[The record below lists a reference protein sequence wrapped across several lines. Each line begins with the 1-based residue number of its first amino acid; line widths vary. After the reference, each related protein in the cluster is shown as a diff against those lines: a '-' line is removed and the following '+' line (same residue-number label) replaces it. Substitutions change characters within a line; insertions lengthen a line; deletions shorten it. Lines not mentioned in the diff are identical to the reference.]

1 MPKIN
6 WGEKLETK
14 ISMLPES
21 PGCYL
26 MKDAEGTIIYVG
38 KAVNLKNRV
47 RSYFRDTEH
56 TPKVAAMISHI
67 DDFDILLCDSNLEAL
82 CLECNLIKLHKPYY
96 NILLKDDKHYPYLRV
111 NLKEPFPRLELARR
125 IEQESGRQKDGVKY
139 FGPYIGATAVRQVI
153 EAVRGVFPLRT
164 CRKELP
170 LKTPSRPCVNYEIGK
185 CMAPC
190 AGKCTEE
197 AYWDMM
203 DGVLAFL
210 GGDYQQVLKV
220 LRKDMMDCAA
230 RMQYERAAALRDKI
244 RDVEGLMERQI
255 AIQTD
260 RSEQDIIAL
269 AQDGLD
275 AMVHIFYV
283 RGGRMIGGDHF
294 ALPREGSEDAGE
306 VMAEFITQYYEDGN
320 LIPRHV
326 LVQSLPEGT
335 KDQLELWLRQ
345 QKGSAVSLATP
356 KRGEKHDLIL
366 LAAKN
371 AADALEKRNARAS
384 IREERTTG
392 AAAALGRALGLP
404 NPPRRIEGYD
414 ISNTQGVLSV
424 ASMVVFIDGVAAKKE
439 YRRFR
444 IKTVEGANDFAS
456 LNEVLGRRF
465 EHGLREKAEREAAG
479 LSPIGGK
486 FSDLP
491 DLVLIDGGP
500 QQLRFA
506 RQALLDMG
514 VKVKVGL
521 KPNEQG
527 DCLQSACE
535 ACDAPE
541 GMGQAELK
549 VGLKPDEQGDCL
561 QSACEACDAP
571 EGMGQAE
578 LKVGLKPDEQGDCLQ
593 SACEACDAPEGVG
606 QAEVAMFGL
615 AKKQE
620 EIFLPDREEPIL
632 LDHHTPELHLIQRIR
647 DEAHRFCITHH
658 RGLRGKASIHSQL
671 EDIPGIGPKRRK
683 ALLTRLGSL
692 KAIREATEEQLMAV
706 PGMNKTAVQAV
717 MAWAAKKE

>member
-1 MPKIN
+1 MARLN

-14 ISMLPES
+14 IAMLPES

-56 TPKVAAMISHI
+56 TPKVAAMIANI

-82 CLECNLIKLHKPYY
+82 CLECNLIKLHKPHY
-96 NILLKDDKHYPYLRV
+96 NILLKDDKHYPYLKV

-125 IEQESGRQKDGVKY
+125 MPEGANKDGAKY

-170 LKTPSRPCVNYEIGK
+170 LKKPSRPCVNYEIGK

-190 AGKCTEE
+190 AGKCTEAE
-197 AYWDMM
+197 YWDMM

-210 GGDYQQVLKV
+210 GGDYDQVLKV
-220 LRKDMMDCAA
+220 LHQEMMDCAA
-230 RMQYERAAALRDKI
+230 KMQYERAASLRDKI

-255 AIQTD
+255 AIQTEK
-260 RSEQDIIAL
+260 SEQDVIAL

-294 ALPREGSEDAGE
+294 ALPREGSEDPGE
-306 VMAEFITQYYEDGN
+306 VLAEFITQYYEDGN

-326 LVQSLPEGT
+326 LVQTLPDGSRE
-335 KDQLELWLRQ
+335 QLEQWLKQ
-345 QKGSAVSLATP
+345 QKGASGTTRQTVTLATP

-371 AADALEKRNARAS
+371 AADALEKRNAKAS
-384 IREERTTG
+384 VREERTTG

-404 NPPRRIEGYD
+404 KPPRRIEGYD

-465 EHGLREKAEREAAG
+465 EHGLKEKAEREAAG

-521 KPNEQG
+521 QPDEHD

-535 ACDAPE
+535 ACDAPN
-541 GMGQAELK
+541 
-549 VGLKPDEQGDCL
+549 
-561 QSACEACDAP
+561 
-571 EGMGQAE
+571 
-578 LKVGLKPDEQGDCLQ
+578 
-593 SACEACDAPEGVG
+593 GVG

-632 LDHHTPELHLIQRIR
+632 LDHHTPELHLIQRVR

-683 ALLTRLGSL
+683 ALLTKLGSL
-692 KAIREATEEQLMAV
+692 KAIREATEEQLLAV
-706 PGMNKTAVQAV
+706 PGMTKAAAEAVLQ
-717 MAWAAKKE
+717 WAAGKKG

>member
-1 MPKIN
+1 MARRD
-6 WGEKLETK
+6 WGEKLELK

-47 RSYFRDTEH
+47 RSYFRDTDH
-56 TPKVAAMISHI
+56 TPKVAAMVSNI

-82 CLECNLIKLHKPYY
+82 CLECNLIKLHKPHY

-125 IEQESGRQKDGVKY
+125 MPEGGAKDGAKY

-170 LKTPSRPCVNYEIGK
+170 LKAPSRPCVNYEIGK

-220 LRKDMMDCAA
+220 LKKDMLACAEKL
-230 RMQYERAAALRDKI
+230 QFERAAALRDKI
-244 RDVEGLMERQI
+244 RDIEGLMERQI

-260 RSEQDIIAL
+260 RSEQDVIAL

-283 RGGRMIGGDHF
+283 RGGRMIGGDHM

-306 VMAEFITQYYEDGN
+306 VLAEFMTQYYEDGN
-320 LIPRHV
+320 LIPRNV
-326 LVQSLPEGT
+326 LVQALPEGSRE
-335 KDQLELWLRQ
+335 QLEQWLRQ
-345 QKGSAVSLATP
+345 QKGGAVTLTTP
-356 KRGEKHDLIL
+356 RRGEKHDLVL

-371 AADALEKRNARAS
+371 AADALAKRNARAAV
-384 IREERTTG
+384 REERTTG
-392 AAAALGRALGLP
+392 AAAALGKALGLP
-404 NPPRRIEGYD
+404 RPPRRIEGYD

-439 YRRFR
+439 YRHFR

-465 EHGLREKAEREAAG
+465 ARGLAEKAEREAAG

-506 RQALLDMG
+506 RQALLDIG
-514 VKVKVGL
+514 
-521 KPNEQG
+521 
-527 DCLQSACE
+527 
-535 ACDAPE
+535 
-541 GMGQAELK
+541 
-549 VGLKPDEQGDCL
+549 
-561 QSACEACDAP
+561 
-571 EGMGQAE
+571 
-578 LKVGLKPDEQGDCLQ
+578 
-593 SACEACDAPEGVG
+593 
-606 QAEVAMFGL
+606 AEVAMFGL

-632 LDHHTPELHLIQRIR
+632 LDHHTPELHLIQRVR

-683 ALLTRLGSL
+683 ALLTKLGSM
-692 KAIREATEEQLMAV
+692 KAIREATEEQLLAV
-706 PGMNKTAVQAV
+706 PGMTKSAAAAVLK
-717 MAWAAKKE
+717 WAETTAKK

>member
-1 MPKIN
+1 MARIN

-14 ISMLPES
+14 IAMLPES

-56 TPKVAAMISHI
+56 TPKVAAMIANI

-82 CLECNLIKLHKPYY
+82 CLECNLIKLHKPHY
-96 NILLKDDKHYPYLRV
+96 NILLKDDKHYPYLKV

-125 IEQESGRQKDGVKY
+125 MPEGANKDGAKY

-170 LKTPSRPCVNYEIGK
+170 LKTPCRPCVNYEIGK

-190 AGKCTEE
+190 AGKCTEAE
-197 AYWDMM
+197 YWDMM

-210 GGDYQQVLKV
+210 GGDYDQVLKV
-220 LRKDMMDCAA
+220 LHQEMMDCATK
-230 RMQYERAAALRDKI
+230 MQYERAASIRDKI

-260 RSEQDIIAL
+260 KSEQDVIAL

-294 ALPREGSEDAGE
+294 ALPREGSEDPGE
-306 VMAEFITQYYEDGN
+306 VLAEFITQYYEDGN
-320 LIPRHV
+320 LIPRNV
-326 LVQSLPEGT
+326 LVQALPEGSRE
-335 KDQLELWLRQ
+335 QIEQWLRQ
-345 QKGSAVSLATP
+345 QKGASGAARSAVTLATP
-356 KRGEKHDLIL
+356 QRGEKHDLIL

-392 AAAALGRALGLP
+392 AAAALGRALGLEK
-404 NPPRRIEGYD
+404 PPRRIEGYD

-424 ASMVVFIDGVAAKKE
+424 ASMVVFIDGVPAKKE

-465 EHGLREKAEREAAG
+465 EHGLKEKAEREAAG

-514 VKVKVGL
+514 
-521 KPNEQG
+521 
-527 DCLQSACE
+527 
-535 ACDAPE
+535 
-541 GMGQAELK
+541 
-549 VGLKPDEQGDCL
+549 
-561 QSACEACDAP
+561 
-571 EGMGQAE
+571 
-578 LKVGLKPDEQGDCLQ
+578 
-593 SACEACDAPEGVG
+593 
-606 QAEVAMFGL
+606 AEVAMFGL

-683 ALLTRLGSL
+683 ALLTKLGSL
-692 KAIREATEEQLMAV
+692 KAIREATEEQLLAV
-706 PGMNKTAVQAV
+706 PGMTKAATEAVLKWAE
-717 MAWAAKKE
+717 AAKK

>member
-1 MPKIN
+1 MKPVARRN

-14 ISMLPES
+14 IAMLPES

-26 MKDAEGTIIYVG
+26 MKDAEGAIIYVG

-56 TPKVAAMISHI
+56 TPKVAAMIANI
-67 DDFDILLCDSNLEAL
+67 DDFDVLLCDSNLEAL
-82 CLECNLIKLHKPYY
+82 CLECNLIKLHRPHY

-111 NLKEPFPRLELARR
+111 NLKEAFPRLELARR
-125 IEQESGRQKDGVKY
+125 MEPGAHKDGAKY

-170 LKTPSRPCVNYEIGK
+170 LKKPCRPCVNYEIGK

-190 AGKCTEE
+190 AGKCTTE

-210 GGDYQQVLKV
+210 SGDYEQVLRV
-220 LRKDMMDCAA
+220 LRQEMMDCAT

-294 ALPREGSEDAGE
+294 ALPREGSEAPGE
-306 VMAEFITQYYEDGN
+306 VLAEFLTQYYEDGN

-326 LVQSLPEGT
+326 LVQTLPEGSRE
-335 KDQLELWLRQ
+335 QLEAWLRR
-345 QKGSAVSLATP
+345 QKGQTGHSRQTVTLSTP

-371 AADALEKRNARAS
+371 AADALEKRNARAA

-404 NPPRRIEGYD
+404 KPPRRIEGYD

-424 ASMVVFIDGVAAKKE
+424 ASMVVFIDGVPARKE

-465 EHGLREKAEREAAG
+465 AHGLQEKAEREAAG

-514 VKVKVGL
+514 VVVG
-521 KPNEQG
+521 PR
-527 DCLQSACE
+527 A
-535 ACDAPE
+535 
-541 GMGQAELK
+541 
-549 VGLKPDEQGDCL
+549 DEQNSSD
-561 QSACEACDAP
+561 SAEI
-571 EGMGQAE
+571 
-578 LKVGLKPDEQGDCLQ
+578 
-593 SACEACDAPEGVG
+593 
-606 QAEVAMFGL
+606 AMFGL

-658 RGLRGKASIHSQL
+658 RALRGKASIHSQL

-692 KAIREATEEQLMAV
+692 KAIREATLEQLLAV
-706 PGMNKTAVQAV
+706 PGMTKAAAEAVRQWAS
-717 MAWAAKKE
+717 AAKK

>member
-1 MPKIN
+1 
-6 WGEKLETK
+6 
-14 ISMLPES
+14 
-21 PGCYL
+21 
-26 MKDAEGTIIYVG
+26 
-38 KAVNLKNRV
+38 
-47 RSYFRDTEH
+47 
-56 TPKVAAMISHI
+56 
-67 DDFDILLCDSNLEAL
+67 
-82 CLECNLIKLHKPYY
+82 
-96 NILLKDDKHYPYLRV
+96 
-111 NLKEPFPRLELARR
+111 
-125 IEQESGRQKDGVKY
+125 
-139 FGPYIGATAVRQVI
+139 
-153 EAVRGVFPLRT
+153 
-164 CRKELP
+164 
-170 LKTPSRPCVNYEIGK
+170 
-185 CMAPC
+185 
-190 AGKCTEE
+190 
-197 AYWDMM
+197 
-203 DGVLAFL
+203 
-210 GGDYQQVLKV
+210 
-220 LRKDMMDCAA
+220 MMDCAA
-230 RMQYERAAALRDKI
+230 KMQYERAAAIRDKI

-294 ALPREGSEDAGE
+294 ALPREGSEDPGE
-306 VMAEFITQYYEDGN
+306 VLAEFITQYYEDGN

-326 LVQSLPEGT
+326 LVQALPEGSRE
-335 KDQLELWLRQ
+335 QIELWLRQ
-345 QKGSAVSLATP
+345 QKGASGTSRQTVSLATP

-371 AADALEKRNARAS
+371 AADALEKRNAKAS

-392 AAAALGRALGLP
+392 AAAALGRALGLAKA
-404 NPPRRIEGYD
+404 PRRIEGYD

-465 EHGLREKAEREAAG
+465 EHGLKEKAEREAAG

-514 VKVKVGL
+514 
-521 KPNEQG
+521 
-527 DCLQSACE
+527 
-535 ACDAPE
+535 
-541 GMGQAELK
+541 
-549 VGLKPDEQGDCL
+549 
-561 QSACEACDAP
+561 
-571 EGMGQAE
+571 
-578 LKVGLKPDEQGDCLQ
+578 
-593 SACEACDAPEGVG
+593 
-606 QAEVAMFGL
+606 AEVDIFGL

-683 ALLTRLGSL
+683 ALLTKLGSL
-692 KAIREATEEQLMAV
+692 KAIREATEEQLLAV
-706 PGMNKTAVQAV
+706 PGMTRAAAEAVRK
-717 MAWAAKKE
+717 WAEAKKE

>member
-1 MPKIN
+1 MNSVAKSNRSPAGG

-14 ISMLPES
+14 IAMLPDS

-47 RSYFRDTEH
+47 RSYFRDSEH
-56 TPKVAAMISHI
+56 TPKVAAMIANI

-82 CLECNLIKLHKPYY
+82 CLECNLIKLHKPHY

-125 IEQESGRQKDGVKY
+125 MPEGANKDGAKY

-190 AGKCTEE
+190 AGKCTE
-197 AYWDMM
+197 AQYWDMM

-210 GGDYQQVLKV
+210 GGDYDQVLKV
-220 LRKDMMDCAA
+220 LRQEMMDCAA
-230 RMQYERAAALRDKI
+230 KMQYERAAALRDKI

-294 ALPREGSEDAGE
+294 ALPREGSEDPGE
-306 VMAEFITQYYEDGN
+306 VLAEFITQYYEDGN

-326 LVQSLPEGT
+326 LVQSLPDGSRE
-335 KDQLELWLRQ
+335 QLEQWLKQ
-345 QKGSAVSLATP
+345 QKGASGTSRQTVSLATP
-356 KRGEKHDLIL
+356 KRGEKHDLVL

-371 AADALEKRNARAS
+371 AADALEKRNAKAS

-404 NPPRRIEGYD
+404 HPPRRIEGYD

-465 EHGLREKAEREAAG
+465 AHGLAEKAEREAAG

-506 RQALLDMG
+506 RQALLDIG
-514 VKVKVGL
+514 
-521 KPNEQG
+521 
-527 DCLQSACE
+527 
-535 ACDAPE
+535 
-541 GMGQAELK
+541 
-549 VGLKPDEQGDCL
+549 
-561 QSACEACDAP
+561 
-571 EGMGQAE
+571 
-578 LKVGLKPDEQGDCLQ
+578 
-593 SACEACDAPEGVG
+593 
-606 QAEVAMFGL
+606 AEVAMFGL

-683 ALLTRLGSL
+683 ALLTKLGSL
-692 KAIREATEEQLMAV
+692 KAIREATEEELLSV
-706 PGMNKTAVQAV
+706 PGMNKAAAEAVLK
-717 MAWAAKKE
+717 WAAAARK

>member
-1 MPKIN
+1 MAKLN

-14 ISMLPES
+14 IAMLPES

-56 TPKVAAMISHI
+56 TPKVAAMIANI
-67 DDFDILLCDSNLEAL
+67 DDFDILLCDTNLEAL
-82 CLECNLIKLHKPYY
+82 CLECNLIKLHRPHY

-111 NLKEPFPRLELARR
+111 NLKEAFPRLELARR
-125 IEQESGRQKDGVKY
+125 MPEGANRDGAKY

-170 LKTPSRPCVNYEIGK
+170 LKKPSRPCVNYEIGK

-190 AGKCTEE
+190 AGKCTEAE
-197 AYWDMM
+197 YWDMM

-210 GGDYQQVLKV
+210 GGDYEQVLKV
-220 LRKDMMDCAA
+220 LHKDMMDCAA
-230 RMQYERAAALRDKI
+230 KMQYERAAALRDKI

-294 ALPREGSEDAGE
+294 TLPREGSEQPGD
-306 VMAEFITQYYEDGN
+306 VLAEFITQYYEDGN

-326 LVQSLPEGT
+326 LVQALPEGSRE
-335 KDQLELWLRQ
+335 QLEQWLRQ
-345 QKGSAVSLATP
+345 QKGAQGNSRNAVTLATP

-371 AADALEKRNARAS
+371 AADALEKRNARTS

-424 ASMVVFIDGVAAKKE
+424 ASMVVFIDGVPAKKE

-465 EHGLREKAEREAAG
+465 EHGLKEKAEREAAG

-521 KPNEQG
+521 RSDEHA
-527 DCLQSACE
+527 DCLQSVCE
-535 ACDAPE
+535 ACDAPN
-541 GMGQAELK
+541 GA
-549 VGLKPDEQGDCL
+549 
-561 QSACEACDAP
+561 
-571 EGMGQAE
+571 
-578 LKVGLKPDEQGDCLQ
+578 
-593 SACEACDAPEGVG
+593 G

-683 ALLTRLGSL
+683 ALLTKLGSL
-692 KAIREATEEQLMAV
+692 KAIKEATEEQLLAV
-706 PGMNKTAVQAV
+706 PGMTKAAAEAVLQ
-717 MAWAAKKE
+717 WAAASKK